1 MKDTIAAISTALGES
16 GIAIIR
22 ISGPDAVNVSGRI
35 LTRKVFDEPGRMYL
49 TSLIDSDGHI
59 IDRVLAVHFMKPR
72 SYTAEDVIEI
82 HTHGGMLIAK
92 LCLELALTNGARLA
106 EPGEFTR
113 RAFINGRIDLSQ
125 AEGVLGIIKSRSI
138 EALRASARTL
148 TGELSRKAQE
158 IHDEILALQGS
169 IEIQLD
175 FPEGEMLSNLDVHS
189 GIREIVHELEELLSR
204 CSAGMI
210 LRDGIRVVIAG
221 SPNAGKSSL
230 MNAILGKKR
239 AIVTEIAGTTRDIID
254 ENIIINGIPVTLTDT
269 AGLRESNDV
278 IESEGVK
285 LAIEAMHDSDICL
298 YVIDSS
304 KEISDSELEYM
315 NEILSHGRRIIIV
328 FSKSDLKTITHDV
341 NIHVSSGKGADID
354 DLKTITHDV
363 NIYVS
368 SGTGAGID
376 EYECEK
382 ISVSSKTGAGIEEL
396 KTKIYEAACN
406 NSSISE
412 GLNVSVRQLEEIR
425 GSLEALRECESCHDE
440 DVIAGLLNSSR
451 VSLLRVLGV
460 NADDELLDSMFSSF
474 CVGK

>member
-1 MKDTIAAISTALGES
+1 
-16 GIAIIR
+16 
-22 ISGPDAVNVSGRI
+22 
-35 LTRKVFDEPGRMYL
+35 RMYL
-49 TSLIDSDGHI
+49 TGLIDSGKNI
-59 IDRVLAVHFMKPR
+59 IDRVLAVHFMRPK
-72 SYTAEDVIEI
+72 SYTGEDIVEI

-138 EALRASARTL
+138 EALHASARTL
-148 TGELSRKAQE
+148 TGELSRTAQK
-158 IHDEILALQGS
+158 IHDDILALQGS

-175 FPEGEMLSNLDVHS
+175 FPEGEVLNTLDIHS
-189 GIREIVHELEELLSR
+189 GIREVIHELEELLSR

-239 AIVTEIAGTTRDIID
+239 AIVAEIAGTTRDIID

-278 IESEGVK
+278 IESEGVR
-285 LAIEAMHDSDICL
+285 LAIEAMNDSDICL

-304 KEISDSELEYM
+304 REIYDSELEYM
-315 NEILSHGRRIIIV
+315 NEILNRGVKIIIV
-328 FSKSDLKTITHDV
+328 FSKSDLDTITHDLNV
-341 NIHVSSGKGADID
+341 K
-354 DLKTITHDV
+354 
-363 NIYVS
+363 
-368 SGTGAGID
+368 
-376 EYECEK
+376 CEK
-382 ISVSSKTGAGIEEL
+382 IFVSSKTGAGIEEL
-396 KTKIYEAACN
+396 KTKIYSMACD
-406 NSSISE
+406 NSSVNE
-412 GLNVSVRQLEEIR
+412 GLNVSVRQMEEIR

-460 NADDELLDSMFSSF
+460 NADDELLDSMFSRF

>member
-1 MKDTIAAISTALGES
+1 MNDTIAAISTALGES

-22 ISGPDAVNVSGRI
+22 ISGPDAVNVSGHI
-35 LTRKVFDEPGRMYL
+35 LTRKIFDEPGRMYL
-49 TSLIDSDGHI
+49 TSLIDSDKNI
-59 IDRVLAVHFMKPR
+59 IDRVLAVHFMRPK
-72 SYTAEDVIEI
+72 SYTGEDIVEI

-138 EALRASARTL
+138 EALHASARTL
-148 TGELSRKAQE
+148 TGELSRTAQK
-158 IHDEILALQGS
+158 IHDDILALQGS

-175 FPEGEMLSNLDVHS
+175 FPEGEVLNTLDIHS
-189 GIREIVHELEELLSR
+189 GIREVIHELEELLSR

-239 AIVTEIAGTTRDIID
+239 AIVAEIAGTTRDIID

-278 IESEGVK
+278 IESEGVR
-285 LAIEAMHDSDICL
+285 LAIEAMNDSDICL

-304 KEISDSELEYM
+304 REIYDSELEYM
-315 NEILSHGRRIIIV
+315 NEILNRGVKIIIV
-328 FSKSDLKTITHDV
+328 FSKSDLDTITHDLNV
-341 NIHVSSGKGADID
+341 K
-354 DLKTITHDV
+354 
-363 NIYVS
+363 
-368 SGTGAGID
+368 
-376 EYECEK
+376 CEK
-382 ISVSSKTGAGIEEL
+382 IFVSSKTGAGIEEL
-396 KTKIYEAACN
+396 KTKIYSMACD
-406 NSSISE
+406 NSSVNE
-412 GLNVSVRQLEEIR
+412 GLNVSVRQMEEIR

-460 NADDELLDSMFSSF
+460 NADDELLDSMFSRF

>member
-1 MKDTIAAISTALGES
+1 
-16 GIAIIR
+16 
-22 ISGPDAVNVSGRI
+22 
-35 LTRKVFDEPGRMYL
+35 
-49 TSLIDSDGHI
+49 
-59 IDRVLAVHFMKPR
+59 
-72 SYTAEDVIEI
+72 
-82 HTHGGMLIAK
+82 GMLIAK

-138 EALRASARTL
+138 EALHASARTL
-148 TGELSRKAQE
+148 TGELSRTAQK
-158 IHDEILALQGS
+158 IHDDILALQGS

-175 FPEGEMLSNLDVHS
+175 FPEGEVLNTLDIHS
-189 GIREIVHELEELLSR
+189 GIREVIHELEELLSR

-239 AIVTEIAGTTRDIID
+239 AIVAEIAGTTRDIID

-278 IESEGVK
+278 IESEGVR
-285 LAIEAMHDSDICL
+285 LAIEAMNDSDICL

-304 KEISDSELEYM
+304 REIYDSELEYM
-315 NEILSHGRRIIIV
+315 NEILNRGVKIIIV
-328 FSKSDLKTITHDV
+328 FSKSDLDTITHDLNV
-341 NIHVSSGKGADID
+341 K
-354 DLKTITHDV
+354 
-363 NIYVS
+363 
-368 SGTGAGID
+368 
-376 EYECEK
+376 CEK
-382 ISVSSKTGAGIEEL
+382 IFVSSKTGAGIEEL
-396 KTKIYEAACN
+396 KTKIYSMACD
-406 NSSISE
+406 NSSVNE
-412 GLNVSVRQLEEIR
+412 GLNVSVRQMEEIR

-460 NADDELLDSMFSSF
+460 NADDELLDSMFSRF

>member
-1 MKDTIAAISTALGES
+1 MNDTIAAISTALGES

-22 ISGPDAVNVSGRI
+22 ISGPDAVNVSGHI
-35 LTRKVFDEPGRMYL
+35 LTRKIFDEPGRMYL
-49 TSLIDSDGHI
+49 TSLVDSDKNI
-59 IDRVLAVHFMKPR
+59 IDRVLAVHFMRPK
-72 SYTAEDVIEI
+72 SYTGEDIVEI

-125 AEGVLGIIKSRSI
+125 VEGVLGIIKSRSI
-138 EALRASARTL
+138 EALHASARTL
-148 TGELSRKAQE
+148 TGELSRTAQK
-158 IHDEILALQGS
+158 IHDDILALQGS

-175 FPEGEMLSNLDVHS
+175 FPEGEVLNTLDIHS
-189 GIREIVHELEELLSR
+189 GIREVIHELEELLSR

-254 ENIIINGIPVTLTDT
+254 DNIIINGIPVTLTDT

-278 IESEGVK
+278 IESEGVR
-285 LAIEAMHDSDICL
+285 LAIEAMNDSDICL

-304 KEISDSELEYM
+304 REIYDSELEYL

-328 FSKSDLKTITHDV
+328 FSKSDLETITHDV
-341 NIHVSSGKGADID
+341 SIH
-354 DLKTITHDV
+354 
-363 NIYVS
+363 VS

-382 ISVSSKTGAGIEEL
+382 VFVSSKTGAGIEEL
-396 KTKIYEAACN
+396 KTKIYFMACD
-406 NSSISE
+406 NSSINE

-425 GSLEALRECESCHDE
+425 GSLEALRECEACHDE
-440 DVIAGLLNSSR
+440 DVIAGMLNSSR

-460 NADDELLDSMFSSF
+460 NADDELLDSMFSRF